1 MISQYIFIVLIT
13 VMYPKHFEQFPSISF
28 NNSSKINYHVYCSM
42 PPLICKQR
50 TNIMIELRPPMFMY
64 TNTVNMPHPWSP
76 KYLMIYF
83 FDVKSHYCNIYIAKH
98 FFAPRPPPWIF
109 LSQFFVKWYKLDFN
123 MYNIELLIFFLVLDF
138 QSCC

>member
-1 MISQYIFIVLIT
+1 MISPYIFIFLIT
-13 VMYPKHFEQFPSISF
+13 VMYYKQYNVYTISPFQVILSISL
-28 NNSSKINYHVYCSM
+28 NNLSKIKYHVYCSI

-50 TNIMIELRPPMFMY
+50 TNIMIEPRSPIFMY

-109 LSQFFVKWYKLDFN
+109 LSQFFEKWYKLDFN
-123 MYNIELLIFFLVLDF
+123 MCHN
-138 QSCC
+138 